1 MKLKYIIMKRIINV
15 SILLIFCLNIF
26 AQNSTVKIVGQLKQ
40 INSEKNIRLLLFS
53 GNLSSRSKSL
63 SIKDGKFFYRS
74 NSHFNI
80 GILAS
85 SKGYSYVAINSK
97 PINVKIDNTKK
108 KPIIYTG
115 PNKYNQI
122 YLNQFIELTNNLNPF
137 RNIKSCTKEYKEMDK
152 YIQEIKNKSRAL
164 IYKVSNKNQK
174 EWMETYLKANVFNF
188 KIFYC
193 SLYENSE
200 FLKRIQS
207 FAKDLAINKQYIPFH
222 FLSKEDFTLNDK
234 YLGICSDD
242 IEMFISG
249 MWNQINS
256 SKNCTKIL
264 KKIGNNS
271 YYKNNKTK
279 PTINAKTYLDILSNI
294 SNKNN
299 YKEIALMSYMKYG
312 RYSKDW
318 KEFIDVTSKII
329 NDKTVI
335 KSMKDQYSKR
345 KKAKEYMENITK
357 LPAASF
363 VCKDIHNKNI
373 KLSDFKGKYILV
385 DFWATWCG
393 PCRGELPFLGK
404 KEEEFKN
411 SNIVFLSISMDKNT
425 KTWTKFV
432 KKNKLKGIQ
441 IIAGNENKNIS
452 KHYGIKGIPQFML
465 LGKDGKIIEPNFV
478 RPSNP
483 NFSKILRRYINK

>member
-1 MKLKYIIMKRIINV
+1 MKRIINV

-26 AQNSTVKIVGQLKQ
+26 AQNSKVKIVGQLKQ
-40 INSEKNIRLLLFS
+40 IDSEKSLRLLLFS
-53 GNLSSRSKSL
+53 GKISSRNKTL
-63 SIKDGKFFYRS
+63 IVKNGKFVYHS
-74 NSHFNI
+74 NSTFNI

-85 SKGYSYVAINSK
+85 SKGYSYVALNSK
-97 PINVKIDNTKK
+97 PIKVKIDNTKK
-108 KPIIYTG
+108 KSIVFIG
-115 PNKYNQI
+115 ENKNDQI
-122 YLNQFIELTNNLNPF
+122 YLNQFIEFTNNLNPF
-137 RNIKSCTKEYKEMDK
+137 RNVKACSKEYKEIDK
-152 YIQEIKNKSRAL
+152 YIQEIKNKSKNL
-164 IYKVSNKNQK
+164 INKVSNKNQK

-188 KIFYC
+188 KVFYC

-207 FAKDLAINKQYIPFH
+207 FAKDLKIDKQYIPFN
-222 FLSKEDFTLNDK
+222 FLSKEDFSLNDK

-249 MWNQINS
+249 MWNYINS

-312 RYSKDW
+312 LTSKDW

-329 NDKTVI
+329 KDKNVI

-345 KKAKEYMENITK
+345 EKAKEYMENITK

-363 VCKDIHNKNI
+363 ICKDINNKNV

-411 SNIVFLSISMDKNT
+411 SNIVFLSISMDKDTTVWN
-425 KTWTKFV
+425 KFV

-441 IIAGNENKNIS
+441 IIAGKENKNIS

-465 LGKDGKIIEPNFV
+465 LGKDGKIIVPNFV

-483 NFSKILRRYINK
+483 NFSKILRTYINK

>member
-1 MKLKYIIMKRIINV
+1 MKRIISV
-15 SILLIFCLNIF
+15 SILLMICLSIFG
-26 AQNSTVKIVGQLKQ
+26 QNSKVKIEGKLKQ
-40 INSEKNIRLLLFS
+40 VNSEKSIRLLLFN
-53 GNLSSRSKSL
+53 GNLSSRTKTL
-63 SIKDGKFFYRS
+63 TVKNGKFFYRS
-74 NSHFNI
+74 NSNFNI
-80 GILAS
+80 GILAA
-85 SKGYSYVAINSK
+85 SKGYSYVAINSE
-97 PINVKIDNTKK
+97 PINIQIDNTKK
-108 KPIIYTG
+108 KPIIFIG
-115 PNKYNQI
+115 SNKKNQI
-122 YLNQFIELTNNLNPF
+122 YLNQFIELVNKLDPF
-137 RNIKSCTKEYKEMDK
+137 KNIKACSKGYKELDK
-152 YIQEIKNKSRAL
+152 YIQNIKKKSKK
-164 IYKVSNKNQK
+164 IIKKVSNKSQK
-174 EWMETYLKANVFNF
+174 EWMETYLRANVFNY

-193 SLYENSE
+193 SLNENSE
-200 FLKRIQS
+200 FLKRIKS
-207 FAKDLAINKQYIPFH
+207 FAKDLTINKQYIPFH
-222 FLSKEDFTLNDK
+222 FIAKEKFTLNDK

-242 IEMFISG
+242 IEMFISA
-249 MWNQINS
+249 MWNQINN
-256 SKNCTKIL
+256 SKNCSKIL
-264 KKIGNNS
+264 KKIGNNT
-271 YYKNNKTK
+271 YYKNKKTK

-294 SNKNN
+294 NNKDN

-318 KEFIDVTSKII
+318 KEFIDVTSKKIK
-329 NDKTVI
+329 DKTVI

-363 VCKDIHNKNI
+363 ICKDINNKNV

-425 KTWTKFV
+425 KAWRTFV

-441 IIAGNENKNIS
+441 IIAGKEHKNIS

-465 LGKDGKIIEPNFV
+465 LGKDGKIIVPNFV

-483 NFSKILRRYINK
+483 AFSKILKSFINR